1 MPINFTSYNISALS
15 TEDTTLRDNHIDR
28 LNAVITEGER
38 IMKAHDDDVEL
49 SDQMKENLAEVRT
62 ALKRLDELDVT
73 VTVDPMTDPQIK
85 AWADKADDAL
95 DDITAFLTRMDGS
108 FRPERA

>member
-15 TEDTTLRDNHIDR
+15 PEDTALRDEHIER
-28 LNAVITEGER
+28 LNTVLTEGER

-49 SDQMKENLAEVRT
+49 SAQMKENLDEVRT
-62 ALKRLDELDVT
+62 ALNRLDKMDVT

-95 DDITAFLTRMDGS
+95 DEITSFLTRVDGS
-108 FRPERA
+108 FRPERG

>member
-15 TEDTTLRDNHIDR
+15 TEDTKLRDEHIDR
-28 LNAVITEGER
+28 LNKVITDGEV

-49 SDQMKENLAEVRT
+49 SEQMKENLDEVRT
-62 ALKRLDELDVT
+62 ALKRLDEMDVT

-85 AWADKADDAL
+85 AWADTAEEAL
-95 DDITAFLTRMDGS
+95 EEITTFLTRMDGS
-108 FRPERA
+108 FRPERG